1 MNRRMI
7 RKSFFLLVKIIH
19 KSCQLTIC
27 LFLLLENCS
36 VYKKITVVVVISFTF
51 IKLDNYL

>member
-1 MNRRMI
+1 MI

-51 IKLDNYL
+51 IKIDNYL

>member
-1 MNRRMI
+1 MI

-36 VYKKITVVVVISFTF
+36 VYKKITVVVVISF